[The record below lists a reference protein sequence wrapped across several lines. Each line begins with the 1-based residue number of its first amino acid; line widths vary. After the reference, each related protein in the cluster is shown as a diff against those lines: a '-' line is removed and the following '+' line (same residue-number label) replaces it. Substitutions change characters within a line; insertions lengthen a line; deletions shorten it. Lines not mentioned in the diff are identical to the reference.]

1 MVNGWA
7 FAAVVL
13 FVLLFGVV
21 IVLLMRIL
29 TQQEIIVR
37 AIPLGSPRVQERRPS
52 SVQPDDFTTRPVGG
66 ATATPGRH
74 A

>member
-7 FAAVVL
+7 FAAVIL

-52 SVQPDDFTTRPVGG
+52 APSEDFTTRPVG
-66 ATATPGRH
+66 ATARH
-74 A
+74 GGTG

>member
-52 SVQPDDFTTRPVGG
+52 SAPPEDFTTRPVGS
-66 ATATPGRH
+66 TASAGRH
-74 A
+74 G